1 MKKLLTFVIATII
14 GASTIFAQGFEGE
27 IQAGMNVS
35 NITKYDSK
43 IGFHIGLRGI
53 LPIQS
58 LNGTYINGGILL
70 TLKGAQL
77 DYGYELDAN
86 CDAYYIEVP
95 IHFGYKHVISE
106 NIAIFGEFGPYF
118 AYGIFGKFKV
128 SSEGESLKVN
138 TFSNV
143 GGVKHFD
150 WGLGFRA
157 GIEINQ
163 KVPISFGYDFGLI
176 DINKYDDVA
185 PNLKNSNFTV
195 AIGYKF

>member
-27 IQAGMNVS
+27 IQAGINVS

-43 IGFHIGLRGI
+43 IGFHIGLRGA
-53 LPIQS
+53 LPIQY
-58 LNGTYINGGILL
+58 GIYINGGILL

-77 DYGYELDAN
+77 DHGYELDAN
-86 CDAYYIEVP
+86 CDAYYLEVP

-128 SSEGESLKVN
+128 SSEGEGLEAD
-138 TFSNV
+138 TFSRE
-143 GGVKHFD
+143 GGLKHFD

-157 GIEINQ
+157 GIEINK

-176 DINKYDDVA
+176 DISKYVNT
-185 PNLKNSNFTV
+185 PTFKNSNFTV